1 MNILVTGGAGYI
13 GSHAVVELI
22 NSGYNPI
29 IIDNFINSSEDV
41 IDKLKKI
48 VKDDICYYNLDAR
61 YKDDIVKIIKEH
73 SIEYVMHF
81 AGLKSVNES
90 INNPLKYYDNNI
102 NSLISVLEA
111 MNETNVNNI
120 IFSSSATVYGENN
133 NVPYKEDMVITKST
147 NPYGNTKIINEEILK
162 NICDINK
169 DFTAISLRYFNPIGA
184 HKSGLIGDN
193 PVGIPNNLLP
203 YIMKVAIGEL
213 DKLTIFGN
221 KYPTK
226 DGTCERDY
234 IHITDLV
241 NGHIKAIDYSKKIKG
256 FDSIN
261 LGTGKSYSVL
271 EILSVFEKVS
281 GIQIPY
287 VIGDNRKGDLPIM
300 VSDITKA
307 KKILKWEAKY
317 DIYDMCLDYWNYIR
331 KGVS

>member
-48 VKDDICYYNLDAR
+48 VRDDICYYNLDAR

-73 SIEYVMHF
+73 NIEYVMHF

-90 INNPLKYYDNNI
+90 INNPLKYYDYNI

-111 MNETNVNNI
+111 MKETNINNI